1 MIENLDFLKQVLSV
15 PTHSFQEDE
24 MIEFL
29 IGIFGFVVCFLLL
42 IGGVVYIT
50 NRWG

>member
-1 MIENLDFLKQVLSV
+1 
-15 PTHSFQEDE
+15 

-29 IGIFGFVVCFLLL
+29 IGMLGLVVCFLLL

-50 NRWG
+50 NRSEK